1 MDITITIRGLEEL
14 GLGLSALAAAL
25 PEVARQLATLPE
37 DGEATRG
44 ARPPQRHSCK

>member
-25 PEVARQLATLPE
+25 ARPQWHRC
-37 DGEATRG
+37 TRG
-44 ARPPQRHSCK
+44 NNGCAEAACTATANT